1 MSRSYDKDAFL
12 TDKQIIDLY
21 WQRDESAIE
30 ETDKKY
36 GRMLFRIAYNLL
48 SDRMDCEECKNDTY
62 VRVWNSVPP
71 TKPRVLPAYLTE
83 IMRRVAINKYKQKRS
98 QRRVPSELTVSMDEL
113 RDSLQNEASPVSE
126 RDAAEIG
133 KVINAFLREIPE
145 RRRYIFI
152 ERFYFSEPVEEIAA
166 ELSVSV
172 ATVYRE
178 IERIKKDLKVYLERN
193 DIYI

>member
-1 MSRSYDKDAFL
+1 
-12 TDKQIIDLY
+12 
-21 WQRDESAIE
+21 
-30 ETDKKY
+30 
-36 GRMLFRIAYNLL
+36 
-48 SDRMDCEECKNDTY
+48 MDCEECKNDTY

-71 TKPRVLPAYLTE
+71 TRPLVLPAYLTE
-83 IMRRVAINKYKQKRS
+83 IIRRVAISKYKQKRS

-113 RDSLQNEASPVSE
+113 RDSLQNEASFVSE
-126 RDAAEIG
+126 RDAEEIG

-152 ERFYFSEPVEEIAA
+152 ERFYFAEPVEEIAT

-178 IERIKKDLKVYLERN
+178 IERIRKDLKVYLERN

>member
-71 TKPRVLPAYLTE
+71 TRPRVLPAYLTE
-83 IMRRVAINKYKQKRS
+83 IMRRVAINKYKQKTS

-113 RDSLQNEASPVSE
+113 RDSLQNEASFVSE
-126 RDAAEIG
+126 RDAEEIG
-133 KVINAFLREIPE
+133 KVINAFLRELPE

-152 ERFYFSEPVEEIAA
+152 ERFYFAEPVEEIAT

>member
-21 WQRDESAIE
+21 WHRDESAIE

-62 VRVWNSVPP
+62 VRVWSSIPP
-71 TKPRVLPAYLTE
+71 TRPLVLPAYLTE
-83 IMRRVAINKYKQKRS
+83 IIRRVAISKYKQKRS

-113 RDSLQNEASPVSE
+113 RDSLQNEASLGGE
-126 RDAAEIG
+126 RDAEEIG
-133 KVINAFLREIPE
+133 KVINSFLREIPE
-145 RRRYIFI
+145 RSRYIFI
-152 ERFYFSEPVEEIAA
+152 ERFYFAEPVEEIAT
-166 ELSVSV
+166 ELSISV

-178 IERIKKDLKVYLERN
+178 IERIRKDLKVYLERN